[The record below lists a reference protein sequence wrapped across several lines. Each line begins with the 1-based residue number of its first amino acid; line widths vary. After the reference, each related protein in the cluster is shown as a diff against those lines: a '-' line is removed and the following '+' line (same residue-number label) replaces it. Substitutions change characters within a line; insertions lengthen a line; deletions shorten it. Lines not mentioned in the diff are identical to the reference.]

1 MLCFLCINLKQIW
14 DCQDL
19 DLKVFVILLRLIWK
33 SIVRSLMFF
42 NIMECKELIS
52 GTIWKQIKTQTSRLG
67 MLILCTLMI
76 WGIPF
81 WTSSS
86 SSSSP
91 PQHHENIEVE
101 RNDLFGGKGLPVQCS
116 AAGTRLLETSYWQK
130 SCFFGCLPLVSKHF
144 KRIYAALPEWGH
156 FENQAFLAPQDVL

>member
-1 MLCFLCINLKQIW
+1 MGLSRPRSESLHNFVAIDREVCRPLLN
-14 DCQDL
+14 
-19 DLKVFVILLRLIWK
+19 VF
-33 SIVRSLMFF
+33 FF
-42 NIMECKELIS
+42 NIIDCNELIS
-52 GTIWKQIKTQTSRLG
+52 GTIWKLIKTQASRLG
-67 MLILCTLMI
+67 MLTLCTLMI

-81 WTSSS
+81 WPTSSS

-91 PQHHENIEVE
+91 PKHHENIEVE

>member
-1 MLCFLCINLKQIW
+1 MGLSRPRSESFFNCVAI
-14 DCQDL
+14 DL
-19 DLKVFVILLRLIWK
+19 EASRPLLN
-33 SIVRSLMFF
+33 VF
-42 NIMECKELIS
+42 NIMKCKDLIL
-52 GTIWKQIKTQTSRLG
+52 GAIWKLINPNPKTQTSRLG

-116 AAGTRLLETSYWQK
+116 AAGTRLLETSYRQK
-130 SCFFGCLPLVSKHF
+130 SCSFGCLPLVSKHF
-144 KRIYAALPEWGH
+144 KSFYAVLPEIGH
-156 FENQAFLAPQDVL
+156 LENQAFLAPQDVL